1 MTTENQK
8 NPIGISLLLALFV
21 LLGVIGI
28 IYYRS
33 IDWDVLKR
41 LEQTPLVLPTPIPT
55 QTNISTTSAT
65 TTTPIK

>member
-1 MTTENQK
+1 MTENK
-8 NPIGISLLLALFV
+8 KDPVGMSLLFILFL

-41 LEQTPLVLPTPIPT
+41 LEQAPLALPTPIPN
-55 QTNISTTSAT
+55 QTNLSTPSTTT
-65 TTTPIK
+65 ITPAK